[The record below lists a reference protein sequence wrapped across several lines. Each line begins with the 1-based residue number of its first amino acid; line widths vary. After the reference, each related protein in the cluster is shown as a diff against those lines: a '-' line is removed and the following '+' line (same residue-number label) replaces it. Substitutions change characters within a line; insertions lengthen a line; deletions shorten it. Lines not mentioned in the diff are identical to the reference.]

1 LVAHADLGAEPMLEL
16 EFDQT
21 LGWKSCAVEMAHVAE
36 RGLVWIRRWRRAV
49 SDVVCQV
56 GIAGIVHFSL
66 VPRIKSLQK
75 PNKSGLWP
83 EVNGWWGLAQSGA

>member
-1 LVAHADLGAEPMLEL
+1 MAHA
-16 EFDQT
+16 
-21 LGWKSCAVEMAHVAE
+21 SE
-36 RGLVWIRRWRRAV
+36 RGFVWIRRWRRAV
-49 SDVVCQV
+49 TDVVYQV

-83 EVNGWWGLAQSGA
+83 EVNGWWGSAQSST